1 MNYKQQKGIFCVV
14 LEAEKFKI
22 KDLNPAT
29 VSTRSH
35 NMAEGQVGAHE
46 TEMKSSQMCN
56 KPTPIATDYSRGHC
70 PMAQSPMKTPPP
82 NTNYISN

>member
-1 MNYKQQKGIFCVV
+1 
-14 LEAEKFKI
+14 
-22 KDLNPAT
+22 
-29 VSTRSH
+29 
-35 NMAEGQVGAHE
+35 MAEGKVGAHE

-56 KPTPIATDYSRGHC
+56 KPTPIAMDYSRGHC